1 MYNDDFRVVFDEK
14 ILLEEKWL
22 NDFLYINIV
31 LKYYFVRGLLW

>member
-1 MYNDDFRVVFDEK
+1 MKK

-31 LKYYFVRGLLW
+31 LKYYFDCYGKKEEW

>member
-1 MYNDDFRVVFDEK
+1 MKK

-31 LKYYFVRGLLW
+31 LKYYFVRGLLWEERGKVIY